1 MAKRRNF
8 SAQFKAKVALEALR
22 GEHTLSELAARYEI
36 HPNMITNWKKRAREG
51 LVDVFA
57 GKVEKRQRGSEE
69 RSLNLTAH
77 LSCACRDTRGVV
89 NRPPIPEPGRLEK
102 TGGKI
107 LP

>member
-1 MAKRRNF
+1 MEKRRNF

-57 GKVEKRQRGSEE
+57 GKVEKRQRGSEAKTE
-69 RSLNLTAH
+69 AKTKEQYAKIGELTVEKDF
-77 LSCACRDTRGVV
+77 LSKVLDR
-89 NRPPIPEPGRLEK
+89 
-102 TGGKI
+102 
-107 LP
+107 